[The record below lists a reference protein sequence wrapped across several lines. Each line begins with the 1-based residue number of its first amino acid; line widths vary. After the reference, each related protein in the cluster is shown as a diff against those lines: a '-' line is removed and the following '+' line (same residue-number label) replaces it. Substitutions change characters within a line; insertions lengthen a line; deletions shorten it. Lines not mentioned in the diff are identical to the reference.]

1 MKEKFLWFGKA
12 FFLFAFAVFV
22 TGCVKKQNDSSIT
35 VVCSTFPCYDAAR
48 AVLGSCNGTV
58 ASLSLLVKP
67 GAEVH
72 SFDPSPADIISIQK
86 SDLFI
91 FIGGE
96 SDEWIQRILNSSDR
110 KGAAEE
116 KGVFL
121 KLMDFVS
128 TIDEHHFED
137 DFDDFN
143 EEKNSERLENPHE
156 QDEHIWTS
164 PENELKILD
173 AVCSALCTIAE
184 KKGLSDLPHI
194 FSENKDTYSLLVENV
209 EKATKNVVD
218 FAEEKYIVMADRFP
232 FVYFAE
238 YYGLGYDAAF
248 NGCSTAVESS
258 AATISR
264 LIDSVNKRKLPA
276 VFYIELGNHKIADV
290 IADACGV
297 DAILLQSVQNVTKD
311 DFENGESWVSLME
324 RNALAL
330 ERGLR

>member
-1 MKEKFLWFGKA
+1 MKENLVWFGKV

-22 TGCVKKQNDSSIT
+22 TGCVKKQSGSSLV

-48 AVLGSCNGTV
+48 AVLGSCNGNV

-96 SDEWIQRILNSSDR
+96 SDEWIRRILYSSDR
-110 KGAAEE
+110 NGNTGEN
-116 KGVFL
+116 GGFL
-121 KLMDFVS
+121 KLMDFVE
-128 TIDEHHFED
+128 TIEEHHFED
-137 DFDDFN
+137 DFNDG
-143 EEKNSERLENPHE
+143 KNTGSFENPHE

-173 AVCSALCTIAE
+173 AVCSALCKIAE
-184 KKGLSDLPHI
+184 KKGLSDLPNI
-194 FSENKDTYSLLVENV
+194 FSENKDAYSLRVENV
-209 EKATKNVVD
+209 DRAIKGVVD
-218 FAEEKYIVMADRFP
+218 CSEEKYIVMADRFP

-248 NGCSTAVESS
+248 NGCSTALESS

-264 LIDSVNKRKLPA
+264 LIDSVNKRKLPG

-290 IADACGV
+290 IAESCGV

-311 DFENGESWVSLME
+311 DFENGETWVSLME